1 MTSPFVL
8 VIKLRWWLRLY
19 LAAVLGMAELTGMKP
34 DMAKVEWW
42 IKHGLVLRVMPVRAV
57 LAA

>member
-1 MTSPFVL
+1 MASPCVL

-19 LAAVLGMAELTGMKP
+19 LAAVLGIAELTGMEP
-34 DMAKVEWW
+34 DMDKVEWW
-42 IKHGLVLRVMPVRAV
+42 IKRGLVLRVMPVRVV

>member
-1 MTSPFVL
+1 MASPCML

-19 LAAVLGMAELTGMKP
+19 LAAVLGMAKLTGMEP

-42 IKHGLVLRVMPVRAV
+42 IKRGLVLRVMPVRVV